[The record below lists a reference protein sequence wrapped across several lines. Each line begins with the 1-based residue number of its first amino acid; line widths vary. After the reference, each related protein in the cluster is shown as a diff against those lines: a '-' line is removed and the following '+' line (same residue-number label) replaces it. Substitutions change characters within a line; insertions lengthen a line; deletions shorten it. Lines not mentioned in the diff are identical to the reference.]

1 MAALRPITAAAA
13 GLLSAG
19 IGMAPLPAAG
29 SLFLAKDVDGSKF
42 ILVAAPIGGSGSAQ
56 LNIYE
61 QKKDTRPCYSR
72 EGDGPTV
79 VKPLLATFDF
89 TGICGRYMDSNGY
102 SVRVGAQDFGSGMR
116 MSVVPDD
123 NDLLLMGTSRD
134 GSTVVLAR
142 TEGLADG
149 FLELK
154 LEPGWTLKRRHYGER
169 ALGHIYVH
177 RDTMPEPAGEEE
189 D

>member
-79 VKPLLATFDF
+79 VKPLLASFDF

-102 SVRVGAQDFGSGMR
+102 SVRVGAQDFGSAMR

-123 NDLLLMGTSRD
+123 NDLLLLGTGRD

-177 RDTMPEPAGEEE
+177 RDTMPEPANEEE
-189 D
+189 N